1 MAVFLRRTSIQEM
14 LCSNSEVAVSRPGHL
29 NCAGTPDSQS
39 RIHMEICSRKAKYT
53 TEGDAGDAEIQ
64 P

>member
-1 MAVFLRRTSIQEM
+1 M